1 MGERREVLRRQSTRT
16 KFKSSDMD
24 FSLNLALGVSQI
36 VGLSPGEVL
45 AAISTVKDGDPRS
58 WRESFYRQGR
68 YLSQRADGFES
79 EGNVLAAAH
88 SAFGAAYARRFALHF
103 EDPGASSWAVAVAG
117 MEQEFTRAA
126 KLQGVPIR
134 SIEVPFEQSTL
145 PGYYLEIDDAP
156 RPTLLV
162 VGGGDTFRE
171 DLYYYGGYPGWQ
183 RGYNVLMVDL
193 PGQGKN
199 PSRGFPF
206 RHDASTS
213 VAACL
218 DWLERNAASPDPRIA
233 AYGLS
238 GGGYFTAQAVSG
250 DPRIKAWI
258 ASTPITDVGLVFS
271 REMGGVSRAP
281 GWLVNIGTKILG
293 RTNAILDLSLKKYA
307 WQFGITDFAEVLAR
321 VPVEARAVDA
331 ESITCPS
338 LFLLGGGEAE
348 ELVRQTEELA
358 AVMQQSGRKVTVR
371 RFERE
376 EGDAH
381 CQITNL
387 KLAHLVIFDWLDQ
400 QLADTIQT

>member
-1 MGERREVLRRQSTRT
+1 MSERREVLRRQSTRT
-16 KFKSSDMD
+16 KFKNSDMD

-58 WRESFYRQGR
+58 WRESFYRHGR
-68 YLSQRADGFES
+68 YLSQRTDVLES
-79 EGNVLAAAH
+79 EGNTLAAAH

-103 EDPGASSWAVAVAG
+103 EDPGASAWAVAVTE
-117 MEQEFTRAA
+117 MEQEFTRATT
-126 KLQGVPIR
+126 LEGVPIR
-134 SIEVPFEQSTL
+134 SIEVPFEHSTL
-145 PGYYLEIDDAP
+145 PGYHLEIDDTP

-213 VAACL
+213 VVACL
-218 DWLERNAASPDPRIA
+218 DWLEKNTASPDPRIA
-233 AYGLS
+233 IYGVS

-250 DPRIKAWI
+250 NPRIKAWI

-271 REMGGVSRAP
+271 REMRGVSRAP
-281 GWLVNIGTKILG
+281 GWMVNIGAKMLG

-307 WQFGITDFAEVLAR
+307 WQFGSTDFAEVLAR
-321 VPVEARAVDA
+321 VPVEAPAVEG

-338 LFLLGGGEAE
+338 LFLLGAGEAD

-358 AVMQQSGRKVTVR
+358 AAMQQSERKVTVR
-371 RFERE
+371 RFESE

-387 KLAHLVIFDWLDQ
+387 KLAHLVIFDWLNQ
-400 QLADTIQT
+400 QLVDTVQT